1 MASLRA
7 TSTRVLAM
15 LWCWA
20 TLSVSTFCGTGH
32 SSHDLAV
39 YASNQWYARTLHSGI
54 ANEVLGTNM
63 TNYAGFEILLVGFR
77 RAAIDGD
84 SACFTAVH
92 HTRT

>member
-1 MASLRA
+1 MIGRAIMRPDKEAHMA
-7 TSTRVLAM
+7 
-15 LWCWA
+15 
-20 TLSVSTFCGTGH
+20 
-32 SSHDLAV
+32 D
-39 YASNQWYARTLHSGI
+39 